1 MSSADD
7 ALKNMIA
14 NLESKT
20 GKSLTQW
27 VAIAKKAGL
36 AKHGQIVSHLKA
48 EHGLGHGYANLVAAE
63 TLGGLAPPSEDDAV
77 AAQYSGAK
85 APLLPIYQALV
96 EEIRK
101 FGADV
106 EIAPKKAYVSLRRS
120 KQFGLIQPST
130 ATRVDVGLNFR
141 SVAPTARLEK
151 SGGFSAMV
159 SHRVRLEKR
168 ADVDRELIG
177 WLKEAYLEA

>member
-14 NLESKT
+14 NLETRT

-27 VAIAKKAGL
+27 VAIAKKSGL
-36 AKHGQIVSHLKA
+36 ARHGQIVGHLKA

-63 TLGGLAPPSEDDAV
+63 SLGGLAAPSEDDAV
-77 AAQYSGAK
+77 TVQYAGAK
-85 APLLPIYQALV
+85 APLLPIYEALIAEV
-96 EEIRK
+96 RK

-106 EIAPKKAYVSLRRS
+106 EIAPKKANVSLRRT

-130 ATRVDVGLNFR
+130 ATRIDLGINLKGLP
-141 SVAPTARLEK
+141 PTGRLEK
-151 SGGFSAMV
+151 SGSFNAMV
-159 SHRVRLEKR
+159 SHRVKLSSA
-168 ADVDRELIG
+168 ADVNRELIA
-177 WLKEAYLEA
+177 WLKQAYEEA

>member
-14 NLESKT
+14 NLQTKT
-20 GKSLTQW
+20 GKSLGQW
-27 VAIAKKAGL
+27 VAIAKQSGF

-63 TLGGLAPPSEDDAV
+63 TLGGLAVTSEDDAV
-77 AAQYSGAK
+77 ASQYAGAK
-85 APLLPIYQALV
+85 APLLPIYKTLIA
-96 EEIRK
+96 EIKK

-106 EIAPKKAYVSLRRS
+106 EVAPKKAYVSLRRT

-130 ATRVDVGLNFR
+130 ATRVDVGLNVR
-141 SVAPTARLEK
+141 SLTPTARLEK
-151 SGGFSAMV
+151 SGSFNAMV
-159 SHRVRLEKR
+159 SHRVRLEKK

-177 WLKEAYLEA
+177 WLKQAYLEA